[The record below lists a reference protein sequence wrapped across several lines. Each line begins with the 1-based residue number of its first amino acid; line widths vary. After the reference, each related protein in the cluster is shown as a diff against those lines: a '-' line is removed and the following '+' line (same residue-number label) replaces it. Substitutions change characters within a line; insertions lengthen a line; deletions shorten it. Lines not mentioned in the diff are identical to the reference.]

1 MAGLIFLLT
10 IFCVIN
16 SFFWTF
22 VLKGFLMTPKRTTRK
37 ETVEKARRVV
47 IKIGSTI
54 VASRTAGVNQTRIR
68 ALSHEFALLRERGIE
83 VIVVTSGAV
92 AAGMVKLGLTERP
105 RTVELKQASASVGQS
120 ALIRMYEKHLDKH
133 GIPVGQVLLTSGDL
147 TDRRRFL
154 NARNTLHT
162 LIELGAIP
170 IINENDT
177 VSIEELKFG
186 DNDNL
191 ASLVT
196 NLAGADTMVILSD
209 VNGLYDRDPSQPGA
223 NLVSEVAAITPEVEA
238 MAGGSVS
245 GIGTGG
251 MASKLTAAKK
261 ATDGGAACFIINGTK
276 PGSISKLFAGDEV
289 GTFFRP
295 VAESLSSKKYWIMY
309 TMKPKG
315 RLVVDEGAQ
324 KALSGKGKSLLPSG
338 IKSAEG
344 KFAAGDAVEI
354 YSLEGSLIARG
365 LVNYSRAEVDKIKG
379 VNSADIEGILG
390 EKTADEVVHRDDLVI
405 V

>member
-1 MAGLIFLLT
+1 
-10 IFCVIN
+10 
-16 SFFWTF
+16 
-22 VLKGFLMTPKRTTRK
+22 MTPKRTTRK

-105 RTVELKQASASVGQS
+105 RTIELKQASASVGQS
-120 ALIRMYEKHLDKH
+120 ALMRMYEKHLDKH

-196 NLAGADTMVILSD
+196 VLAGADMMVILSD
-209 VNGLYDRDPSQPGA
+209 VNGLYDKNPAEPGA
-223 NLVSEVAAITPEVEA
+223 HLVSEVPVITPEVEA

-251 MASKLTAAKK
+251 MASKLVAAKK

-276 PGSISKLFAGDEV
+276 AGNISKLFAGDEV

-295 VAESLSSKKYWIMY
+295 VEESLSSKKHWIMY

-315 RLVVDEGAQ
+315 KLVVDEGAQ
-324 KALSGKGKSLLPSG
+324 KAVSSKGKSLLPSG

-354 YSLEGSLIARG
+354 CALDGSVIARG

-379 VNSADIEGILG
+379 VNSADIEKVLG
-390 EKTADEVVHRDDLVI
+390 EKYSDEVVHRDDLVI